1 MDAVLVR
8 NADRMM
14 LSAALQE
21 DGIGLIFADGCRG
34 VVPFV
39 DLPEVGGSSGISGLE
54 LPNPYEMILITALG
68 DRGRDSLGLR
78 PPLLR
83 PILPVDH

>member
-14 LSAALQE
+14 LSAALLE
-21 DGIGLIFADGCRG
+21 DGVGLTFADVCRG

-39 DLPEVGGSSGISGLE
+39 DPPRAIGGCSGIVR
-54 LPNPYEMILITALG
+54 LG
-68 DRGRDSLGLR
+68 VAEPHMR
-78 PPLLR
+78 
-83 PILPVDH
+83 

>member
-21 DGIGLIFADGCRG
+21 DGIGLTFADGCRG

-39 DLPEVGGSSGISGLE
+39 DLPEVGGS
-54 LPNPYEMILITALG
+54 
-68 DRGRDSLGLR
+68 GRSPAWSCR
-78 PPLLR
+78 IPMR
-83 PILPVDH
+83 

>member
-21 DGIGLIFADGCRG
+21 DGIGLTFADGWQGSGPLRRPPGGRG
-34 VVPFV
+34 VF
-39 DLPEVGGSSGISGLE
+39 
-54 LPNPYEMILITALG
+54 G
-68 DRGRDSLGLR
+68 DLR
-78 PPLLR
+78 PGVAEPL
-83 PILPVDH
+83 